1 MWKTATIALV
11 AVIIGLTI
19 LAPTGIAQ
27 TGAASSDSTPA
38 SSAPADS
45 SPVSPPQSSSERVR
59 DNPSSQYVLIKTVVG
74 RSIGVVDARALPVE
88 PEGYNLLKYCWAA
101 GNVLGDWSEHA
112 GLTGA
117 MVTRALETHS
127 WARDLVRAGYPAA
140 PVGEAIGRY
149 EAALIAAG
157 FTEAA
162 RERAL
167 EALIGNLEEIRRTAT
182 GAARI
187 FKTNRCGREIRS
199 MALNHKTVPESG
211 RTRFIP
217 YLLHQICRAQQLDAD
232 DPVRCDYWM
241 NAKAD
246 GPMSFPG
253 EMVYSVRWP
262 DGSVGTGQFDPDAS
276 RDVGS
281 VTLRARPQKK

>member
-1 MWKTATIALV
+1 MWKAATIVV
-11 AVIIGLTI
+11 AAVVAGLAAA
-19 LAPTGIAQ
+19 APPAAAQ
-27 TGAASSDSTPA
+27 TASIVP
-38 SSAPADS
+38 
-45 SPVSPPQSSSERVR
+45 SPPRSSSERVR

-74 RSIGVVDARALPVE
+74 QSIGVVDMRALPVE
-88 PEGYNLLKYCWAA
+88 PEGYNLLKYCWAVA
-101 GNVLGDWSEHA
+101 NVLGDWSEHA

-117 MVTRALETHS
+117 MVTGALEAHS

-140 PVGEAIGRY
+140 TVGEVIGRY

-157 FTEAA
+157 FTDAA

-167 EALIGNLEEIRRTAT
+167 DALIGSLEEIRRAAT

-199 MALNHKTVPESG
+199 MALNHKTAPEGG
-211 RTRFIP
+211 RVRFIP
-217 YLLHQICRAQQLDAD
+217 YVLHQICRAQQLDAD

-246 GPMSFPG
+246 GPMSFAG

-262 DGSVGTGQFDPDAS
+262 DGTVAGGQFDPNAS
-276 RDVGS
+276 RDVGI
-281 VTLRARPQKK
+281 VTLRERPLKK